1 MCVRPSRLKE
11 AVSADPAASLP
22 TASNRSPKTVCESSP
37 PKSFRIQIAVPQYP
51 HKAMGTIAYRVEDA
65 LRAIESNWGRA
76 FVFAYDRKELRRI
89 ELLIMVTIFSTGR
102 SMIRFLNENNHD
114 SGLHGFWT
122 SVWHGNGVVT
132 FSWHF
137 SCLGPRVWENT
148 HSHTYVT
155 GTYDWLEGRDSCGA
169 RGRAVRACLLAVL
182 NLRTAQ
188 SLDNLC
194 RIMRAWPWVP
204 ERMRHFRNRLPTARL
219 LPAEA
224 VADAVEEI
232 NLDEYEILWM

>member
-1 MCVRPSRLKE
+1 
-11 AVSADPAASLP
+11 
-22 TASNRSPKTVCESSP
+22 
-37 PKSFRIQIAVPQYP
+37 
-51 HKAMGTIAYRVEDA
+51 MGTGGTAVLVQDA
-65 LRAIESNWGRA
+65 LRVIVSNWGRA

-89 ELLIMVTIFSTGR
+89 ESLIMVTIFSTGR

-194 RIMRAWPWVP
+194 RIVRAWPWVP
-204 ERMRHFRNRLPTARL
+204 ERMRHFRNRLPIARL